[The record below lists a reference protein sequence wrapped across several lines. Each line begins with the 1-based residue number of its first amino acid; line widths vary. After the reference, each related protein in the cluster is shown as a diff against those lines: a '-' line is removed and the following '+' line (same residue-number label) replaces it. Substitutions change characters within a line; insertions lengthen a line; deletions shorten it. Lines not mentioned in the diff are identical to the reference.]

1 MLKKFKTK
9 AKNSAKGWLVVSS
22 WWLVAKLPLAW
33 QQATAKQLAKFAW
46 RFAKRE
52 QQVSQ
57 VNLNLCFAE
66 LSPTEAEQLALES
79 FQQQACTLVE
89 MGYVWLAPVN
99 KVLNSV
105 VKVSGLEAVLAAQD
119 QQQPVII
126 LAPHLGQW
134 ELIAFWLSYYRNFTF
149 MYSPPDSKQVDAL
162 MRKGRSR
169 TGGELVAADLKGVAG
184 LLKALRKGGMVGI
197 LPDQVPNRGQGG
209 VLAPFFS
216 QPALTATLLPK
227 LVEKTNAKV
236 FTCVALR
243 QPNAQGFELVFQPAD
258 ARVYAKDEQEAAA
271 GVNASVEAVIGL
283 APSQY
288 QWAYKRFKNTG
299 EVDIYQKK

>member
-1 MLKKFKTK
+1 MFKSVK
-9 AKNSAKGWLVVSS
+9 SSLKGWLVVSS

-33 QQATAKQLAKFAW
+33 QQALAKQLAKLAW

-52 QQVSQ
+52 EHISQ
-57 VNLNLCFAE
+57 VNLNLCFKE
-66 LSPTEAEQLALES
+66 LSTTEKEDLALAS

-89 MGYVWLAPVN
+89 MGYVWLAP
-99 KVLNSV
+99 KQRVLNSLV
-105 VKVSGLEAVLAAQD
+105 SVSGIEEVLAAQD
-119 QQQPVII
+119 AKQPVII

-162 MRKGRSR
+162 MRAGRSR
-169 TGGELVAADLKGVAG
+169 TGGQLVAADLKGVAG
-184 LLKALRKGGMVGI
+184 LLKALRKGGLVGI

-209 VLAPFFS
+209 VLAPFFG

-227 LVEKTNAKV
+227 LVEKTKAQV

-243 QPNAQGFELVFQPAD
+243 EPQGKGFNLVFQPAD
-258 ARVYAKDEQEAAA
+258 ARVYSANEEEAAA
-271 GVNASVEAVIGL
+271 GVNASVEAVISL

-299 EVDIYQKK
+299 EEDIYRR